1 MARKIIPLKREK
13 HEPKLS
19 RAEQSQRANRT
30 ILRRTLVLMVL
41 FGVVVFIP
49 LIVTLYNLMIRDHDY
64 YEAQAIDNQ
73 TRYTSLSASRGQ
85 IFDRNMNVLASSKTV
100 ETVFIDPN
108 EIAQEMTKPENSNLL
123 DHIARGL
130 SEILDVSTDFVYKQA
145 EDKAFRYK
153 VIRRKIPEE
162 LADEVR
168 SFVSENEI
176 KGVYLETDAQRYYP
190 YSSLAAQVMG
200 FVSTDNVGSEGLEA
214 YYDSYLQGTAGKV
227 VTTKGN
233 YGSEMLYTYEKY
245 YDASDGDSL
254 VTTIDQTVQHY
265 LEKNLETAI
274 EKYDIIN
281 GAFGIVMDVNSGQI
295 LAMANLGSYDPNN
308 YQEIYDQ
315 ALAGQ
320 LEAQYQDALL
330 LDKDSDAYQEA
341 MSAYNQAVAAER
353 LRQWR
358 NRCVS
363 DGYEPGSTFKLVT
376 LAAALDCGAVTENS
390 TFYCGGHE
398 TFNDREQEVSCWKA
412 AGHGMQTTMEALGH
426 SCNIAFGHIGV
437 NMTRKTFVEYFKAFG
452 FLEKTGVDLPG
463 EASGLFWAEDKF
475 SVANLISA
483 SFGQTFRVT
492 PMEQVRAVA
501 AIVNGGY
508 LLKPYVVS
516 QVLDSDGNIVKSN
529 ERTVLRQVISE
540 ETSATMCKMMEYVVT
555 DGTAGSAKTPGYRV
569 GGKTGTS
576 EKIDTY
582 DENGKPVEDKIVSFI
597 GVAPIDDPKYVVLVA
612 LDTPNYVAGTSY
624 TPHNQYI
631 SGGLMA
637 APTVRDV
644 FLDILPYL
652 GVEPD
657 YASGEI
663 RGVNVKM
670 PELTGMTQEAAQRAL
685 SERGLSLGSVD
696 QVESDKPEGTV
707 VWQSIDANSSVNQG
721 TTVNIQI
728 SKGKKADE
736 QKPDSSTTG
745 GNTGSSEDDT
755 PGKLP
760 PTPAEGSATI
770 PVALPDS
777 ADTAHVVIYVD
788 GVIQY
793 DDTPSTS
800 QGSIAVTVQSTAGDH
815 EVTVSVDGSST
826 TQTYSFN

>member
-108 EIAQEMTKPENSNLL
+108 EIAQEMAKPENSNLL

-492 PMEQVRAVA
+492 PMEQVRAIA

-516 QVLDSDGNIVKSN
+516 QVLDSDGNVVKSN

-657 YASGEI
+657 YSSDDI
-663 RGVNVKM
+663 RGVNITLPDVI
-670 PELTGMTQEAAQRAL
+670 GMTEDEAAAL
-685 SERGLSLGSVD
+685 LSGKSITYRTVGQGSTVTDQLPSPGAEVPGNSEIILYFGNAVKTTE
-696 QVESDKPEGTV
+696 QVEVPDFVGYGIADVDYLATNAGLYIQAKGTDHRDEYV
-707 VWQSIDANSSVNQG
+707 TVAYQDIEPGTMVDRG
-721 TTVNIQI
+721 TTITV
-728 SKGKKADE
+728 E
-736 QKPDSSTTG
+736 FTTG
-745 GNTGSSEDDT
+745 GASD
-755 PGKLP
+755 
-760 PTPAEGSATI
+760 
-770 PVALPDS
+770 
-777 ADTAHVVIYVD
+777 
-788 GVIQY
+788 
-793 DDTPSTS
+793 
-800 QGSIAVTVQSTAGDH
+800 
-815 EVTVSVDGSST
+815 
-826 TQTYSFN
+826 

>member
-390 TFYCGGHE
+390 SFYCGGHE

-516 QVLDSDGNIVKSN
+516 QVLDSDGNVVKSN

-540 ETSATMCKMMEYVVT
+540 ETSATMRKMMEYVVT

-597 GVAPIDDPKYVVLVA
+597 GVAPIDAPKYVVLVA

-657 YASGEI
+657 YSSDDI
-663 RGVNVKM
+663 RGVNITLPDVI
-670 PELTGMTQEAAQRAL
+670 GMTEDEAAAL
-685 SERGLSLGSVD
+685 LSGKSITYRTVGQGSTVTDQLPSPGAEVPGNSEIILYFGNAVKTTE
-696 QVESDKPEGTV
+696 QVEVPDFVGYGIADVDYLATNAGLYIQAKGTDHRDEYV
-707 VWQSIDANSSVNQG
+707 TVAYQDIEPGTMVDRG
-721 TTVNIQI
+721 TTITV
-728 SKGKKADE
+728 E
-736 QKPDSSTTG
+736 FTTG
-745 GNTGSSEDDT
+745 GASD
-755 PGKLP
+755 
-760 PTPAEGSATI
+760 
-770 PVALPDS
+770 
-777 ADTAHVVIYVD
+777 
-788 GVIQY
+788 
-793 DDTPSTS
+793 
-800 QGSIAVTVQSTAGDH
+800 
-815 EVTVSVDGSST
+815 
-826 TQTYSFN
+826 

>member
-19 RAEQSQRANRT
+19 RAEPSQRANRT

-108 EIAQEMTKPENSNLL
+108 EIAQEMAKPENSNLL

-516 QVLDSDGNIVKSN
+516 QVLDSDGNVVKSN

-657 YASGEI
+657 YSSDDI
-663 RGVNVKM
+663 RGVNITLPDVI
-670 PELTGMTQEAAQRAL
+670 GMTEDEAAAL
-685 SERGLSLGSVD
+685 LSGKSITYRTVGQGSTVSDQLPNPGAEVPGNSEIILYFGNAVKTTE
-696 QVESDKPEGTV
+696 QVEVPDFVGYGIADVDYLATNAGLYIQAKGTDHRDEYV
-707 VWQSIDANSSVNQG
+707 TVAYQDIEPGTMVDRG
-721 TTVNIQI
+721 TTITV
-728 SKGKKADE
+728 E
-736 QKPDSSTTG
+736 FTTG
-745 GNTGSSEDDT
+745 GASD
-755 PGKLP
+755 
-760 PTPAEGSATI
+760 
-770 PVALPDS
+770 
-777 ADTAHVVIYVD
+777 
-788 GVIQY
+788 
-793 DDTPSTS
+793 
-800 QGSIAVTVQSTAGDH
+800 
-815 EVTVSVDGSST
+815 
-826 TQTYSFN
+826 

>member
-582 DENGKPVEDKIVSFI
+582 GENGKPVEDKIVSFI

-657 YASGEI
+657 YSSDDI
-663 RGVNVKM
+663 RGVNITLPDVI
-670 PELTGMTQEAAQRAL
+670 GMTEDEAAAL
-685 SERGLSLGSVD
+685 LSGKSITYRTVGQGSTVSDQLPNPGAEVPGNSEIILYFGNAVKTTE
-696 QVESDKPEGTV
+696 QVEVPDFVGYGIADVDYLATNAGLYIQANTATNMSRLPIRTSSPEQWLT
-707 VWQSIDANSSVNQG
+707 
-721 TTVNIQI
+721 
-728 SKGKKADE
+728 
-736 QKPDSSTTG
+736 
-745 GNTGSSEDDT
+745 
-755 PGKLP
+755 
-760 PTPAEGSATI
+760 EG
-770 PVALPDS
+770 L
-777 ADTAHVVIYVD
+777 
-788 GVIQY
+788 QL
-793 DDTPSTS
+793 
-800 QGSIAVTVQSTAGDH
+800 Q
-815 EVTVSVDGSST
+815 
-826 TQTYSFN
+826 

>member
-108 EIAQEMTKPENSNLL
+108 EIAQEMAKPENSNLL

-330 LDKDSDAYQEA
+330 LDKDSDAYKEA

-516 QVLDSDGNIVKSN
+516 QVLDSDGNVVKSN

-657 YASGEI
+657 YSSDDI
-663 RGVNVKM
+663 RGVNITLPDVI
-670 PELTGMTQEAAQRAL
+670 GMTEDEAAAL
-685 SERGLSLGSVD
+685 LSGKSITYRTVGQGSTVSDQLPSPGAEVPGNSEIILYFGNAVKTTE
-696 QVESDKPEGTV
+696 QVEVPDFVGYGIADVDYLATNAGLYIQAKGTDHRDEYV
-707 VWQSIDANSSVNQG
+707 TVAYQDIEPGTMVDRG
-721 TTVNIQI
+721 TTITV
-728 SKGKKADE
+728 E
-736 QKPDSSTTG
+736 FTTG
-745 GNTGSSEDDT
+745 GASD
-755 PGKLP
+755 
-760 PTPAEGSATI
+760 
-770 PVALPDS
+770 
-777 ADTAHVVIYVD
+777 
-788 GVIQY
+788 
-793 DDTPSTS
+793 
-800 QGSIAVTVQSTAGDH
+800 
-815 EVTVSVDGSST
+815 
-826 TQTYSFN
+826 

>member
-108 EIAQEMTKPENSNLL
+108 EIAQEMAKPENSNLL

-330 LDKDSDAYQEA
+330 LDKDSDAYKEA

-516 QVLDSDGNIVKSN
+516 QVLDSDGNVVKSN

-597 GVAPIDDPKYVVLVA
+597 GVAPIDAPKYVVLVA

-657 YASGEI
+657 YSSDDI
-663 RGVNVKM
+663 RGVNITLPDVI
-670 PELTGMTQEAAQRAL
+670 GMTEDEAAAL
-685 SERGLSLGSVD
+685 LSGKSITYRTVGQGSTVSDQLPSPGAEVPGNSEIILYFGNAVKTTE
-696 QVESDKPEGTV
+696 QVEVPDFVGYGIADVDYLATNAGLYIQAKGTDHRDEYV
-707 VWQSIDANSSVNQG
+707 TVAYQDIEPGTMVDRG
-721 TTVNIQI
+721 TTITV
-728 SKGKKADE
+728 E
-736 QKPDSSTTG
+736 FTTG
-745 GNTGSSEDDT
+745 GASD
-755 PGKLP
+755 
-760 PTPAEGSATI
+760 
-770 PVALPDS
+770 
-777 ADTAHVVIYVD
+777 
-788 GVIQY
+788 
-793 DDTPSTS
+793 
-800 QGSIAVTVQSTAGDH
+800 
-815 EVTVSVDGSST
+815 
-826 TQTYSFN
+826 

>member
-108 EIAQEMTKPENSNLL
+108 EIAQEMAKPENSNLL

-315 ALAGQ
+315 ELAGQ

-516 QVLDSDGNIVKSN
+516 QVLDSDGNVVKSN

-540 ETSATMCKMMEYVVT
+540 ETSATMRKMMEYVVT

-657 YASGEI
+657 YSSDDI
-663 RGVNVKM
+663 RGVNITLPDVI
-670 PELTGMTQEAAQRAL
+670 GMTEDEAAAL
-685 SERGLSLGSVD
+685 LSGKSITYRTVGQGSTVTDQLPSPGAEVPGNSEIILYFGNAVKTTE
-696 QVESDKPEGTV
+696 QVEVPDFVGYGIADVDYLATNAGLYIQAKGTDHRDEYV
-707 VWQSIDANSSVNQG
+707 TVAYQDIEPGTMVDRG
-721 TTVNIQI
+721 TTITV
-728 SKGKKADE
+728 E
-736 QKPDSSTTG
+736 FTTG
-745 GNTGSSEDDT
+745 GASD
-755 PGKLP
+755 
-760 PTPAEGSATI
+760 
-770 PVALPDS
+770 
-777 ADTAHVVIYVD
+777 
-788 GVIQY
+788 
-793 DDTPSTS
+793 
-800 QGSIAVTVQSTAGDH
+800 
-815 EVTVSVDGSST
+815 
-826 TQTYSFN
+826 

>member
-176 KGVYLETDAQRYYP
+176 KGVHLETDAQRYYP

-330 LDKDSDAYQEA
+330 LDKDSDAYKEA

-516 QVLDSDGNIVKSN
+516 QVLDSDGNVVKSN

-540 ETSATMCKMMEYVVT
+540 ETSATMRKMMEYVVT

-657 YASGEI
+657 YSSDDI
-663 RGVNVKM
+663 RGVNITLPDVI
-670 PELTGMTQEAAQRAL
+670 GMTEDEAAAL
-685 SERGLSLGSVD
+685 LSGKSITYRTVGQGSTVTDQLPSPGAEVPGNSEIILYFGNAVKTTE
-696 QVESDKPEGTV
+696 QVEVPDFVGYGIADVDYLATNAGLYIQAKGTDHRDEYV
-707 VWQSIDANSSVNQG
+707 TVAYQDIEPGTMVDRG
-721 TTVNIQI
+721 TTITV
-728 SKGKKADE
+728 E
-736 QKPDSSTTG
+736 FTTG
-745 GNTGSSEDDT
+745 GASD
-755 PGKLP
+755 
-760 PTPAEGSATI
+760 
-770 PVALPDS
+770 
-777 ADTAHVVIYVD
+777 
-788 GVIQY
+788 
-793 DDTPSTS
+793 
-800 QGSIAVTVQSTAGDH
+800 
-815 EVTVSVDGSST
+815 
-826 TQTYSFN
+826 

>member
-376 LAAALDCGAVTENS
+376 MAAALDCGAVTENS

-657 YASGEI
+657 YSSDDI
-663 RGVNVKM
+663 RGVNITLPDVI
-670 PELTGMTQEAAQRAL
+670 GMTEDEAAAL
-685 SERGLSLGSVD
+685 LSGKSITYRTVGQGSTVSDQLPNPGAEVPGNSEIILYFGNAVKTTE
-696 QVESDKPEGTV
+696 QVEVPDFVGYGIADVDYLATNAGLYIQAKGTDHRDEYV
-707 VWQSIDANSSVNQG
+707 TVAYQDIEPGTMVDRG
-721 TTVNIQI
+721 TTITV
-728 SKGKKADE
+728 E
-736 QKPDSSTTG
+736 FTTG
-745 GNTGSSEDDT
+745 GASD
-755 PGKLP
+755 
-760 PTPAEGSATI
+760 
-770 PVALPDS
+770 
-777 ADTAHVVIYVD
+777 
-788 GVIQY
+788 
-793 DDTPSTS
+793 
-800 QGSIAVTVQSTAGDH
+800 
-815 EVTVSVDGSST
+815 
-826 TQTYSFN
+826 

>member
-597 GVAPIDDPKYVVLVA
+597 GVAPIDAPKYVVLVA

-657 YASGEI
+657 YSSDDI
-663 RGVNVKM
+663 RGVNITLPDVI
-670 PELTGMTQEAAQRAL
+670 GMTEDEAAAL
-685 SERGLSLGSVD
+685 LSGKSITYRTVGQGSTVSDQLPNPGAEVPGNSEIILYFGNAVKTTE
-696 QVESDKPEGTV
+696 QVEVPDFVGYGIADVDYLATNAGIYIQAKGTDHRDEYV
-707 VWQSIDANSSVNQG
+707 TVAYQDIEPGTMVDRG
-721 TTVNIQI
+721 TTITV
-728 SKGKKADE
+728 E
-736 QKPDSSTTG
+736 FTTG
-745 GNTGSSEDDT
+745 GASD
-755 PGKLP
+755 
-760 PTPAEGSATI
+760 
-770 PVALPDS
+770 
-777 ADTAHVVIYVD
+777 
-788 GVIQY
+788 
-793 DDTPSTS
+793 
-800 QGSIAVTVQSTAGDH
+800 
-815 EVTVSVDGSST
+815 
-826 TQTYSFN
+826 

>member
-108 EIAQEMTKPENSNLL
+108 EIAQEMAKPENSNLL

-390 TFYCGGHE
+390 SFYCGGHE

-516 QVLDSDGNIVKSN
+516 QVLDSDGNVVKSN

-540 ETSATMCKMMEYVVT
+540 ETSATMRKMMEYVVT

-657 YASGEI
+657 YSSDDI
-663 RGVNVKM
+663 RGVNITLPDVI
-670 PELTGMTQEAAQRAL
+670 GMTEDEAAAL
-685 SERGLSLGSVD
+685 LSGKSITYRTVGQGSTVSDQLPNPGAEVPGNSEIILYFGNAVKTTE
-696 QVESDKPEGTV
+696 QVEVPDFVGYGIADVDYLATNAGLYIQAKGTDHRDEYV
-707 VWQSIDANSSVNQG
+707 TVAYQDIEPGTMVDRG
-721 TTVNIQI
+721 TTITV
-728 SKGKKADE
+728 E
-736 QKPDSSTTG
+736 FTTG
-745 GNTGSSEDDT
+745 GASD
-755 PGKLP
+755 
-760 PTPAEGSATI
+760 
-770 PVALPDS
+770 
-777 ADTAHVVIYVD
+777 
-788 GVIQY
+788 
-793 DDTPSTS
+793 
-800 QGSIAVTVQSTAGDH
+800 
-815 EVTVSVDGSST
+815 
-826 TQTYSFN
+826 

>member
-508 LLKPYVVS
+508 LLKPYDVS

-657 YASGEI
+657 YSSDDI
-663 RGVNVKM
+663 RGVNITLPDVI
-670 PELTGMTQEAAQRAL
+670 GMTEDEAAAL
-685 SERGLSLGSVD
+685 LSGKSITYRTVGQGSTVSDQLPNPGAEVPGNSEIILYFGNAVKTTE
-696 QVESDKPEGTV
+696 QVEVPDFVGYGIADVDYLATNAGLYIQAKGTDHRDEYV
-707 VWQSIDANSSVNQG
+707 TVAYQDIEPGTMVDRG
-721 TTVNIQI
+721 TTITV
-728 SKGKKADE
+728 E
-736 QKPDSSTTG
+736 FTTG
-745 GNTGSSEDDT
+745 GASD
-755 PGKLP
+755 
-760 PTPAEGSATI
+760 
-770 PVALPDS
+770 
-777 ADTAHVVIYVD
+777 
-788 GVIQY
+788 
-793 DDTPSTS
+793 
-800 QGSIAVTVQSTAGDH
+800 
-815 EVTVSVDGSST
+815 
-826 TQTYSFN
+826 

>member
-657 YASGEI
+657 YSSDDI
-663 RGVNVKM
+663 RGVNITLPDVI
-670 PELTGMTQEAAQRAL
+670 GMTEDEAAAL
-685 SERGLSLGSVD
+685 LSGKSITYRTVGQGSTVSDQLPNPGAEVPGNSEIILYFGNAVKTTE
-696 QVESDKPEGTV
+696 QVEVPDFVGYGIADVDYLATNAGLYIQAKGTDHRDEYV
-707 VWQSIDANSSVNQG
+707 TVAYQDIEPGTMVDRG
-721 TTVNIQI
+721 TTITV
-728 SKGKKADE
+728 E
-736 QKPDSSTTG
+736 CTTG
-745 GNTGSSEDDT
+745 GASD
-755 PGKLP
+755 
-760 PTPAEGSATI
+760 
-770 PVALPDS
+770 
-777 ADTAHVVIYVD
+777 
-788 GVIQY
+788 
-793 DDTPSTS
+793 
-800 QGSIAVTVQSTAGDH
+800 
-815 EVTVSVDGSST
+815 
-826 TQTYSFN
+826 

>member
-108 EIAQEMTKPENSNLL
+108 EIAQEMAKPENSNLL

-233 YGSEMLYTYEKY
+233 YGSGMLYTYEKY

-631 SGGLMA
+631 SGGLIA

-657 YASGEI
+657 YSSDDI
-663 RGVNVKM
+663 RGVNITLPDVI
-670 PELTGMTQEAAQRAL
+670 GMTEDEAAAL
-685 SERGLSLGSVD
+685 LSGKSITYRTVGQGSTVSD
-696 QVESDKPEGTV
+696 QLPNPGAEVPGNTEIILYFGNAVKTTEQVEVPDFVGYGIADVDYLATNAGLYIQAKGTDHRDEYV
-707 VWQSIDANSSVNQG
+707 TVAYQDIEPGTMVDRG
-721 TTVNIQI
+721 TTITV
-728 SKGKKADE
+728 E
-736 QKPDSSTTG
+736 FTTG
-745 GNTGSSEDDT
+745 GASD
-755 PGKLP
+755 
-760 PTPAEGSATI
+760 
-770 PVALPDS
+770 
-777 ADTAHVVIYVD
+777 
-788 GVIQY
+788 
-793 DDTPSTS
+793 
-800 QGSIAVTVQSTAGDH
+800 
-815 EVTVSVDGSST
+815 
-826 TQTYSFN
+826 

>member
-200 FVSTDNVGSEGLEA
+200 FVSPDNVGSEGLEA

-516 QVLDSDGNIVKSN
+516 QVLDSDGNVVKSN

-657 YASGEI
+657 YSSDDI
-663 RGVNVKM
+663 RGVNITLPDVI
-670 PELTGMTQEAAQRAL
+670 GMTEDEAAAL
-685 SERGLSLGSVD
+685 LSGKSITYRTVGQGSTVTDQLPSPGAEVPGNSEIILYFGNAVKTTE
-696 QVESDKPEGTV
+696 QVEVPDFVGYGIADVDYLATNAGLYIQAKGTDHRDEYV
-707 VWQSIDANSSVNQG
+707 TVAYQDIEPGTMVDRG
-721 TTVNIQI
+721 TTITV
-728 SKGKKADE
+728 E
-736 QKPDSSTTG
+736 FTTG
-745 GNTGSSEDDT
+745 GASD
-755 PGKLP
+755 
-760 PTPAEGSATI
+760 
-770 PVALPDS
+770 
-777 ADTAHVVIYVD
+777 
-788 GVIQY
+788 
-793 DDTPSTS
+793 
-800 QGSIAVTVQSTAGDH
+800 
-815 EVTVSVDGSST
+815 
-826 TQTYSFN
+826 

>member
-657 YASGEI
+657 YSSDDI
-663 RGVNVKM
+663 RGVNITLPDVI
-670 PELTGMTQEAAQRAL
+670 GMTEDEAAAL
-685 SERGLSLGSVD
+685 LSGKSITYRTVGQGSTVSD
-696 QVESDKPEGTV
+696 LYFGNAVKTTEQVEVPDFVGYGIADVDYLATNAGLYIQAKGTDHRDEYV
-707 VWQSIDANSSVNQG
+707 TVAYQDIEPGTMVDRG
-721 TTVNIQI
+721 TTITV
-728 SKGKKADE
+728 E
-736 QKPDSSTTG
+736 FTTG
-745 GNTGSSEDDT
+745 GASD
-755 PGKLP
+755 
-760 PTPAEGSATI
+760 
-770 PVALPDS
+770 
-777 ADTAHVVIYVD
+777 
-788 GVIQY
+788 
-793 DDTPSTS
+793 
-800 QGSIAVTVQSTAGDH
+800 
-815 EVTVSVDGSST
+815 
-826 TQTYSFN
+826 

>member
-330 LDKDSDAYQEA
+330 LDKDSDAYKEA

-516 QVLDSDGNIVKSN
+516 QVLDSDGNVVKSN

-657 YASGEI
+657 YSSDDI
-663 RGVNVKM
+663 RGVNITLPDVI
-670 PELTGMTQEAAQRAL
+670 GMTEDEAAAL
-685 SERGLSLGSVD
+685 LSGKSITYRTVGQGSTVSDQLPSPGAEVPGNSEIILYFGNAVKTTE
-696 QVESDKPEGTV
+696 QVEVPDFVGYGIADVDYRATNAGLYIQAKGTDHRDEYV
-707 VWQSIDANSSVNQG
+707 TVAYQDIEPGTMVDRG
-721 TTVNIQI
+721 TTITV
-728 SKGKKADE
+728 E
-736 QKPDSSTTG
+736 FTTG
-745 GNTGSSEDDT
+745 GASD
-755 PGKLP
+755 
-760 PTPAEGSATI
+760 
-770 PVALPDS
+770 
-777 ADTAHVVIYVD
+777 
-788 GVIQY
+788 
-793 DDTPSTS
+793 
-800 QGSIAVTVQSTAGDH
+800 
-815 EVTVSVDGSST
+815 
-826 TQTYSFN
+826 

>member
-330 LDKDSDAYQEA
+330 LDKDSNAYQEA

-516 QVLDSDGNIVKSN
+516 QVLDSDGNVVKSN

-597 GVAPIDDPKYVVLVA
+597 GVAPIDAPKYVVLVA

-657 YASGEI
+657 YSSDDI
-663 RGVNVKM
+663 RGVNITLPDVI
-670 PELTGMTQEAAQRAL
+670 GMTEDEAAAL
-685 SERGLSLGSVD
+685 LSGKSITYRTVGQGSTVSDQLPNPGAEVPGNSEIILYFGNAVKTTE
-696 QVESDKPEGTV
+696 QVEVPDFVGYGIADVDYLATNAGLYIQAKGTDHRDEYV
-707 VWQSIDANSSVNQG
+707 TVAYQDIEPGTMVDRG
-721 TTVNIQI
+721 TTITV
-728 SKGKKADE
+728 E
-736 QKPDSSTTG
+736 FTTG
-745 GNTGSSEDDT
+745 GASD
-755 PGKLP
+755 
-760 PTPAEGSATI
+760 
-770 PVALPDS
+770 
-777 ADTAHVVIYVD
+777 
-788 GVIQY
+788 
-793 DDTPSTS
+793 
-800 QGSIAVTVQSTAGDH
+800 
-815 EVTVSVDGSST
+815 
-826 TQTYSFN
+826 

>member
-108 EIAQEMTKPENSNLL
+108 EIAQEMAKPENSNLL

-320 LEAQYQDALL
+320 LEEQYQDALL

-390 TFYCGGHE
+390 SFYCGGHE

-516 QVLDSDGNIVKSN
+516 QVLDSDGNVVKSN

-540 ETSATMCKMMEYVVT
+540 ETSATMRKMMEYVVT

-582 DENGKPVEDKIVSFI
+582 DKNGKPVEDKIVSFI

-657 YASGEI
+657 YSSDDI
-663 RGVNVKM
+663 RGVNITLPDVI
-670 PELTGMTQEAAQRAL
+670 GMTEDEAAAL
-685 SERGLSLGSVD
+685 LSGKSITYRTVGQGSTVTDQLPSPGAEVPGNSEIILYFGNAVKTTE
-696 QVESDKPEGTV
+696 QVEVPDFVGYGIADVDYLATNAGLYIQAKGTDHRDEYV
-707 VWQSIDANSSVNQG
+707 TVAYQDIEPGTMVDRG
-721 TTVNIQI
+721 TTITV
-728 SKGKKADE
+728 E
-736 QKPDSSTTG
+736 FTTG
-745 GNTGSSEDDT
+745 GASD
-755 PGKLP
+755 
-760 PTPAEGSATI
+760 
-770 PVALPDS
+770 
-777 ADTAHVVIYVD
+777 
-788 GVIQY
+788 
-793 DDTPSTS
+793 
-800 QGSIAVTVQSTAGDH
+800 
-815 EVTVSVDGSST
+815 
-826 TQTYSFN
+826 

>member
-108 EIAQEMTKPENSNLL
+108 EIAQEMAKPENSNLL

-130 SEILDVSTDFVYKQA
+130 SEILEVSTDFVYKQA

-233 YGSEMLYTYEKY
+233 YGSEMIYTYEKY

-516 QVLDSDGNIVKSN
+516 QVLDSDGNVVKSN

-540 ETSATMCKMMEYVVT
+540 ETSATMRKMMEYVVT

-657 YASGEI
+657 YSSDDI
-663 RGVNVKM
+663 RGVNITLPDVI
-670 PELTGMTQEAAQRAL
+670 GMTEDEAAAL
-685 SERGLSLGSVD
+685 LSGKSITYRTVGQGSTVTDQLPSPGAEVPGNSEIILYFGNAVKTTE
-696 QVESDKPEGTV
+696 QVEVPDFVGYGIADVDYLATNAGLYIQAKGTDHRDEYV
-707 VWQSIDANSSVNQG
+707 TVAYQDIEPGTMVDRG
-721 TTVNIQI
+721 TTITV
-728 SKGKKADE
+728 E
-736 QKPDSSTTG
+736 FTTG
-745 GNTGSSEDDT
+745 GASD
-755 PGKLP
+755 
-760 PTPAEGSATI
+760 
-770 PVALPDS
+770 
-777 ADTAHVVIYVD
+777 
-788 GVIQY
+788 
-793 DDTPSTS
+793 
-800 QGSIAVTVQSTAGDH
+800 
-815 EVTVSVDGSST
+815 
-826 TQTYSFN
+826 

>member
-516 QVLDSDGNIVKSN
+516 QVLDSDGNVVKSN

-540 ETSATMCKMMEYVVT
+540 ETSATMRKMMEYVVT

-657 YASGEI
+657 YSSDDI
-663 RGVNVKM
+663 RGVNITLPDVI
-670 PELTGMTQEAAQRAL
+670 GMTEDEAAAL
-685 SERGLSLGSVD
+685 LSGKSITYRTVGQGSTVTDQLPSPGAEVPGNSEIILYFGNAVKTTE
-696 QVESDKPEGTV
+696 QVEVPDFVGYGIADVDYLATNAGLYIQAKGTDHRDEYV
-707 VWQSIDANSSVNQG
+707 TVAYQDIEPGTMVDRG
-721 TTVNIQI
+721 TTITV
-728 SKGKKADE
+728 E
-736 QKPDSSTTG
+736 FTTG
-745 GNTGSSEDDT
+745 GASD
-755 PGKLP
+755 
-760 PTPAEGSATI
+760 
-770 PVALPDS
+770 
-777 ADTAHVVIYVD
+777 
-788 GVIQY
+788 
-793 DDTPSTS
+793 
-800 QGSIAVTVQSTAGDH
+800 
-815 EVTVSVDGSST
+815 
-826 TQTYSFN
+826 

>member
-49 LIVTLYNLMIRDHDY
+49 LIVTLYNLMILDHDY

-516 QVLDSDGNIVKSN
+516 QVLDSDGNVVKSN

-540 ETSATMCKMMEYVVT
+540 ETSATMRKMMEYVVT

-657 YASGEI
+657 YSSDDI
-663 RGVNVKM
+663 RGVNITLPDVI
-670 PELTGMTQEAAQRAL
+670 GMTEDEAAAL
-685 SERGLSLGSVD
+685 LSGKSITYRTVGQGSTVTDQLPSPGAEVPGNSEIILYFGNAVKTTE
-696 QVESDKPEGTV
+696 QVEVPDFVGYGIADVDYLATNAGLYIQAKGTDHRDEYV
-707 VWQSIDANSSVNQG
+707 TVAYQDIEPGTMVDRG
-721 TTVNIQI
+721 TTITV
-728 SKGKKADE
+728 E
-736 QKPDSSTTG
+736 FTTG
-745 GNTGSSEDDT
+745 GASD
-755 PGKLP
+755 
-760 PTPAEGSATI
+760 
-770 PVALPDS
+770 
-777 ADTAHVVIYVD
+777 
-788 GVIQY
+788 
-793 DDTPSTS
+793 
-800 QGSIAVTVQSTAGDH
+800 
-815 EVTVSVDGSST
+815 
-826 TQTYSFN
+826 

>member
-19 RAEQSQRANRT
+19 RTEQSQRANRT

-657 YASGEI
+657 YSSDDI
-663 RGVNVKM
+663 RGVNITLPDVI
-670 PELTGMTQEAAQRAL
+670 GMTEDEAAAL
-685 SERGLSLGSVD
+685 LSGKSITYRTVGQGSTVSDQLPNPGAEVPGNSEIILYFGNAVKTTE
-696 QVESDKPEGTV
+696 QVEVPDFVGYGIADVDYLATNAGLYIQAKGTDHRDEYV
-707 VWQSIDANSSVNQG
+707 TVAYQDIEPGTMVDRG
-721 TTVNIQI
+721 TTITV
-728 SKGKKADE
+728 E
-736 QKPDSSTTG
+736 FTTG
-745 GNTGSSEDDT
+745 GASD
-755 PGKLP
+755 
-760 PTPAEGSATI
+760 
-770 PVALPDS
+770 
-777 ADTAHVVIYVD
+777 
-788 GVIQY
+788 
-793 DDTPSTS
+793 
-800 QGSIAVTVQSTAGDH
+800 
-815 EVTVSVDGSST
+815 
-826 TQTYSFN
+826 

>member
-426 SCNIAFGHIGV
+426 SCNIAFGHIGI

-657 YASGEI
+657 YSSDDI
-663 RGVNVKM
+663 RGVNITLPDVI
-670 PELTGMTQEAAQRAL
+670 GMTEDEAAAL
-685 SERGLSLGSVD
+685 LSGKSITYRTVGQGSTVSDQLPNPGAEVPGNSEIILYFGNAVKTTE
-696 QVESDKPEGTV
+696 QVEVPDFVGYGIADVDYLATNAGLYIQAKGTDHRDEYV
-707 VWQSIDANSSVNQG
+707 TVAYQDIEPGTMVDRG
-721 TTVNIQI
+721 TTITV
-728 SKGKKADE
+728 E
-736 QKPDSSTTG
+736 FTTG
-745 GNTGSSEDDT
+745 GASD
-755 PGKLP
+755 
-760 PTPAEGSATI
+760 
-770 PVALPDS
+770 
-777 ADTAHVVIYVD
+777 
-788 GVIQY
+788 
-793 DDTPSTS
+793 
-800 QGSIAVTVQSTAGDH
+800 
-815 EVTVSVDGSST
+815 
-826 TQTYSFN
+826 

>member
-1 MARKIIPLKREK
+1 M
-13 HEPKLS
+13 S
-19 RAEQSQRANRT
+19 
-30 ILRRTLVLMVL
+30 
-41 FGVVVFIP
+41 
-49 LIVTLYNLMIRDHDY
+49 
-64 YEAQAIDNQ
+64 
-73 TRYTSLSASRGQ
+73 
-85 IFDRNMNVLASSKTV
+85 
-100 ETVFIDPN
+100 
-108 EIAQEMTKPENSNLL
+108 
-123 DHIARGL
+123 
-130 SEILDVSTDFVYKQA
+130 
-145 EDKAFRYK
+145 
-153 VIRRKIPEE
+153 
-162 LADEVR
+162 
-168 SFVSENEI
+168 
-176 KGVYLETDAQRYYP
+176 
-190 YSSLAAQVMG
+190 
-200 FVSTDNVGSEGLEA
+200 
-214 YYDSYLQGTAGKV
+214 
-227 VTTKGN
+227 
-233 YGSEMLYTYEKY
+233 
-245 YDASDGDSL
+245 
-254 VTTIDQTVQHY
+254 TIDQTVQHY

-358 NRCVS
+358 KNRCVS

-516 QVLDSDGNIVKSN
+516 QVLDSDGNVVKSN

-555 DGTAGSAKTPGYRV
+555 DGTAGSARTPATAWAARPAPRKKSIPTMKTAKGR
-569 GGKTGTS
+569 GQKS
-576 EKIDTY
+576 
-582 DENGKPVEDKIVSFI
+582 S
-597 GVAPIDDPKYVVLVA
+597 LSSA
-612 LDTPNYVAGTSY
+612 LRRLTTPNTSCSLRLIRR
-624 TPHNQYI
+624 TTSPAPATRRTTSI
-631 SGGLMA
+631 FRA
-637 APTVRDV
+637 ASWRRRRSRDV

-652 GVEPD
+652 GVEPYSSD
-657 YASGEI
+657 DI
-663 RGVNVKM
+663 RGVNITLPDVI
-670 PELTGMTQEAAQRAL
+670 GMTEDEAAAL
-685 SERGLSLGSVD
+685 LSGKSITYRTVGQGSTVSD
-696 QVESDKPEGTV
+696 QLPSPSAEVPAIPIILYFGNAVKTTEQVEVPDFVGYGIADVDYLATNAGLYIQAKGTDHRDEYV
-707 VWQSIDANSSVNQG
+707 TVAYQDIEPGTMVDRG
-721 TTVNIQI
+721 TTITV
-728 SKGKKADE
+728 E
-736 QKPDSSTTG
+736 FTTG
-745 GNTGSSEDDT
+745 GASD
-755 PGKLP
+755 
-760 PTPAEGSATI
+760 
-770 PVALPDS
+770 
-777 ADTAHVVIYVD
+777 
-788 GVIQY
+788 
-793 DDTPSTS
+793 
-800 QGSIAVTVQSTAGDH
+800 
-815 EVTVSVDGSST
+815 
-826 TQTYSFN
+826 

>member
-108 EIAQEMTKPENSNLL
+108 EIAQEMAKPENSNLL

-315 ALAGQ
+315 ELAGQ
-320 LEAQYQDALL
+320 LEEQYQDALL

-390 TFYCGGHE
+390 SFYCGGHE

-516 QVLDSDGNIVKSN
+516 QVLDSDGNVIKSN

-540 ETSATMCKMMEYVVT
+540 ETSATMRKMMEYVVT

-657 YASGEI
+657 YSSDDI
-663 RGVNVKM
+663 RGVNITLPDVI
-670 PELTGMTQEAAQRAL
+670 GMTEDEAAAL
-685 SERGLSLGSVD
+685 LSGKSITYRTVGQGSTVSDQLPSPGAEVPGNSEIILYFGNAVKTTE
-696 QVESDKPEGTV
+696 QVEIPDFVGYGIADVDYLATNAGLYIQAKGTDHRDEYV
-707 VWQSIDANSSVNQG
+707 TVAYQDIEPGTMVDRG
-721 TTVNIQI
+721 TTITV
-728 SKGKKADE
+728 E
-736 QKPDSSTTG
+736 FTTG
-745 GNTGSSEDDT
+745 GASD
-755 PGKLP
+755 
-760 PTPAEGSATI
+760 
-770 PVALPDS
+770 
-777 ADTAHVVIYVD
+777 
-788 GVIQY
+788 
-793 DDTPSTS
+793 
-800 QGSIAVTVQSTAGDH
+800 
-815 EVTVSVDGSST
+815 
-826 TQTYSFN
+826 

>member
-233 YGSEMLYTYEKY
+233 YGSEMLYPYEKY

-657 YASGEI
+657 YSSDDI
-663 RGVNVKM
+663 RGVNITLPDVI
-670 PELTGMTQEAAQRAL
+670 GMTEDEAAAL
-685 SERGLSLGSVD
+685 LSGKSITYRTVGQGSTVSDQLPNPGAEVPGNSEIILYFGNAVKTTE
-696 QVESDKPEGTV
+696 QVEVPDFVGYGIADVDYLATNAGLYIQAKGTDHRDEYV
-707 VWQSIDANSSVNQG
+707 TVAYQDIEPGTMVDRG
-721 TTVNIQI
+721 TTITV
-728 SKGKKADE
+728 E
-736 QKPDSSTTG
+736 FTTG
-745 GNTGSSEDDT
+745 GASD
-755 PGKLP
+755 
-760 PTPAEGSATI
+760 
-770 PVALPDS
+770 
-777 ADTAHVVIYVD
+777 
-788 GVIQY
+788 
-793 DDTPSTS
+793 
-800 QGSIAVTVQSTAGDH
+800 
-815 EVTVSVDGSST
+815 
-826 TQTYSFN
+826 